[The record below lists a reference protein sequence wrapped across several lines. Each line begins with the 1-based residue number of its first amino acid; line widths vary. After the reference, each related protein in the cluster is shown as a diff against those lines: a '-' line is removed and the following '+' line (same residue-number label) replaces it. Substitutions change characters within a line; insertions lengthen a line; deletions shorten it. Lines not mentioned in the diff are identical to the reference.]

1 MKKFTAMLLA
11 LASVMGVSA
20 STRYDLCVYGGTS
33 AGVVAAYS
41 AAQLDMKVALVCP
54 EERLGGLTTGGL
66 GQTDIGNKQ
75 VVQGVAKQFYRKLG
89 DHYGT
94 LESWVFEPKVAL
106 AIMEEY
112 AAHTNITVYKGEY
125 LDKVEKQDNHIV
137 AATFSG
143 KVPSLKIEADCFIDA
158 TYEGDLMAAS
168 GVSYFIGREDN
179 SVYGEKWSGEYFH
192 KRNHQFPDG
201 VDPYVE
207 KGNPASGLLPHIQ
220 DMACNGIGVGD
231 KLVQAY
237 NFRLCLTDN
246 PKNLVPIT
254 KPENYDPKQYELLIR
269 LMEAQPDKRKL
280 ANYFIWSRMPN
291 RKTDVNN
298 RGGFSTDMI
307 GCNWNYPE
315 ASREERAAI
324 VKAHEEYT
332 KGLLY
337 FVGHD
342 ERVPESIRK
351 EMLRW
356 GYPKD
361 EYLDNNHFSPQLYIR
376 EARRMVGEYVCT
388 QHDCDHKV
396 TVEDGIAY
404 AAYNMDSHNCKRVV
418 VEKNGVKMVKNEGN
432 VEEHTAGPYPISYR
446 AITPKRNECD
456 NLLVPVCLSASHIAF
471 GSIRMEPVFMVLGQA
486 AAIAAKLAKGG
497 AVQQVSSKD
506 INRIMEQNPYLD
518 GSTPDIIIDD
528 NSEHVTLGEGW
539 KRKRGNRGFG
549 LTYLVRLKGTAESSI
564 TYTLPKGLKGE
575 WELYSYQRV
584 KGALNPNV
592 SFDVKIGK
600 QSHTEKLNIRS
611 IKLLGQVSGEWY
623 SLGRYTFKPNTK
635 GSVKLTM
642 PQHNKY
648 HSYADGLLLVKRS
661 K

>member
-1 MKKFTAMLLA
+1 MKRFVLFIISIVVSL
-11 LASVMGVSA
+11 SVSA
-20 STRYDLCVYGGTS
+20 QRYDLCIYGGTS

-41 AAQLDMKVALVCP
+41 AAQLNMKVALVCP

-75 VVQGVAKQFYRKLG
+75 VVLGVAKQFYRQLG
-89 DHYGT
+89 SHYDR
-94 LESWVFEPKVAL
+94 LEAWTFEPKVAL
-106 AIMEEY
+106 EIMERY
-112 AAHTNITVYKGEY
+112 AAHKNITIYKGEW
-125 LDKVEKQDNHIV
+125 LDKVEKSGNHIV
-137 AATFSG
+137 GATFGG
-143 KVPSLKIEADCFIDA
+143 KVPNLKIEANYFIDA
-158 TYEGDLMAAS
+158 TYEGDLLAAA
-168 GVSYFIGREDN
+168 GVSYTVGREDN
-179 SVYGEKWSGEYFH
+179 SVYGETWSGEYFH
-192 KRNHQFPDG
+192 KKNHQFPDG

-220 DMACNGIGVGD
+220 DMSCNGLGVGD
-231 KLVQAY
+231 NLVQAY

-246 PKNLVPIT
+246 PENLVPIT
-254 KPENYDPKQYELLIR
+254 KPDNYDPAQYELLIR

-298 RGGFSTDMI
+298 RGGFSSDMI

-315 ASREERAAI
+315 ASREERKAI
-324 VKAHEEYT
+324 IKAHEDYT

-337 FVGHD
+337 FIGHD
-342 ERVPESIRK
+342 ERVPETIRK

-388 QHDCDHKV
+388 QKDCDRKV
-396 TVEDGIAY
+396 VVDDGIAY

-432 VEEHTAGPYPISYR
+432 VEVKTAGPYPISYR

-486 AAIAAKLAKGG
+486 SAIAAHLAKGK
-497 AVQQVSSKD
+497 AVQDVDSKD
-506 INRIMEQNPYLD
+506 INRIFEQNPYLD
-518 GSTPDIIIDD
+518 GSTPDILIDD
-528 NSEHVTLGEGW
+528 NSEYASLGEGW
-539 KRKRGNRGFG
+539 IRKSGNRGFG
-549 LTYLVRLKGTAESSI
+549 LTYLVRLGGSDESSI

-575 WELYSYQRV
+575 WELYSYQRL
-584 KGALNPNV
+584 KGKLNPRVNIKV
-592 SFDVKIGK
+592 QIGK
-600 QSHTEKLNIRS
+600 QHLEKDVNLRN
-611 IKLLGQVSGEWY
+611 IKLVGQTSGEWV
-623 SLGRYTFKPNTK
+623 SLGRYSFKPNTK
-635 GSVKLTM
+635 GKVVITAPKSKF
-642 PQHNKY
+642 
-648 HSYADGLLLVKRS
+648 HSYADGLLLVKRD

>member
-1 MKKFTAMLLA
+1 MKKIIAIISAIIIAFGATAQK
-11 LASVMGVSA
+11 
-20 STRYDLCVYGGTS
+20 YDLCIYGGTS

-41 AAQLDMKVALVCP
+41 AAQLNMRVALVCP

-75 VVQGVAKQFYRKLG
+75 VVLGVAKQFYRQLG
-89 DHYGT
+89 NHYGT
-94 LESWVFEPKVAL
+94 LESWIFEPKVAL
-106 AIMEEY
+106 EIMEKY
-112 AAHTNITVYKGEY
+112 ASHKNITIYKGEW
-125 LDKVEKQDNHIV
+125 LDKVVKSGNHIV
-137 AATFSG
+137 EATFGG
-143 KVPSLKIEADCFIDA
+143 KVAGLKIEADCFIDA
-158 TYEGDLMAAS
+158 TYEGDLLAAA
-168 GVSYFIGREDN
+168 GVSYTVGREDN
-179 SVYGEKWSGEYFH
+179 SVYGETWSGEYVQP
-192 KRNHQFPDG
+192 KNHQFPDG
-201 VDPYVE
+201 VDPYIE

-220 DMACNGIGVGD
+220 ELKLNGKGTGD

-237 NFRLCLTDN
+237 NFRICLTDN
-246 PKNLVPIT
+246 PNNLVPIT
-254 KPENYDPKQYELLIR
+254 KPDNYNPSQYELLIR

-280 ANYFIWSRMPN
+280 ANYFIWSHMPN

-315 ASREERAAI
+315 ASREERKAI
-324 VKAHEEYT
+324 IKKHEDYT

-337 FVGHD
+337 FIGHD

-361 EYLDNNHFSPQLYIR
+361 EYLENNHFSPQLYIR

-388 QHDCDHKV
+388 QHDCDRKV
-396 TVEDGIAY
+396 VVDDGIAY

-432 VEEHTAGPYPISYR
+432 VEVKTAGPYPISYR

-486 AAIAAKLAKGG
+486 AAIAAHLAKGK
-497 AVQQVSSKD
+497 AVQDVDSHE
-506 INRIMEQNPYLD
+506 INRIFEQNPYLD
-518 GSTPDIIIDD
+518 GSTPDILIDD
-528 NSEHVTLGEGW
+528 NSELASLGEGW
-539 KRKRGNRGFG
+539 VRKSGNRGFG
-549 LTYLVRLKGTAESSI
+549 LTYLVRLGGSEESGI

-575 WELYSYQRV
+575 WELYSYQRL
-584 KGALNPNV
+584 KGKLNPRVNIKV
-592 SFDVKIGK
+592 EVGK
-600 QSHTEKLNIRS
+600 QRLERDINLRE
-611 IKLLGQVSGEWY
+611 IKLVGQTSGEWI
-623 SLGRYTFKPNTK
+623 SLGRYTFKPSTK
-635 GSVKLTM
+635 GKVVVTAPKSKF
-642 PQHNKY
+642 
-648 HSYADGLLLVKRS
+648 HSYADGLLLVKRE

>member
-1 MKKFTAMLLA
+1 MKKIITSILAML
-11 LASVMGVSA
+11 VSLTA
-20 STRYDLCVYGGTS
+20 FAEKYDLCIYGGTS

-41 AAQLDMKVALVCP
+41 AAQLNMKVALVCP

-75 VVQGVAKQFYRKLG
+75 VVLGVAKQFYRQLG
-89 DHYGT
+89 SHYGR
-94 LESWVFEPKVAL
+94 LESWTFEPKVAL
-106 AIMEEY
+106 EIMEKY
-112 AAHTNITVYKGEY
+112 ASHKNITIYKGEW
-125 LDKVEKQDNHIV
+125 LDKVEKNGNHIV
-137 AATFSG
+137 GATFGG
-143 KVPSLKIEADCFIDA
+143 KVAGLKIEADCFIDA
-158 TYEGDLMAAS
+158 TYEGDLLAAA
-168 GVSYFIGREDN
+168 GVSYIVGREDN
-179 SVYGEKWSGEYFH
+179 SVYGETWSGEYFH
-192 KRNHQFPDG
+192 KKNHQFPDG

-220 DMACNGIGVGD
+220 DMSCNGIGVGD

-237 NFRLCLTDN
+237 NYRICLTDN
-246 PKNLVPIT
+246 PDNLVPIT
-254 KPENYDPKQYELLIR
+254 KPENYDPAQYELLIR

-280 ANYFIWSRMPN
+280 GNYFIWSRMPN

-315 ASREERAAI
+315 ASREERAKI
-324 VKAHEEYT
+324 IKAHEDYT

-361 EYLDNNHFSPQLYIR
+361 EYLDNDHFSPQLYIR

-388 QHDCDHKV
+388 QHDCDRKV
-396 TVEDGIAY
+396 VVEDGIAY

-486 AAIAAKLAKGG
+486 AAIAANLAKGK
-497 AVQQVSSKD
+497 AVQDVNSQD
-506 INRIMEQNPYLD
+506 INRVFEQNPYLD
-518 GSTPDIIIDD
+518 GSTPDIFIDD
-528 NSEHVTLGEGW
+528 SSELASLGEGW
-539 KRKRGNRGFG
+539 IRKSGNRGFG
-549 LTYLVRLKGTAESSI
+549 LTYLVRHGGSEESSV

-575 WELYSYQRV
+575 WELYSYQRL
-584 KGALNPNV
+584 KGKLNPRVNIKV
-592 SFDVKIGK
+592 QVGK
-600 QSHTEKLNIRS
+600 QRLEKDINLRE
-611 IKLLGQVSGEWY
+611 IKLVGQTSGEWI
-623 SLGRYTFKPNTK
+623 SLGQYTFKPNTK
-635 GSVKLTM
+635 GKVVLTA
-642 PQHNKY
+642 PKSKF
-648 HSYADGLLLVKRS
+648 HSYADGLLLIKR

>member
-1 MKKFTAMLLA
+1 MKRFFATILSVIVTFSAMA
-11 LASVMGVSA
+11 QK
-20 STRYDLCVYGGTS
+20 YDLCIYGGTS

-41 AAQLDMKVALVCP
+41 AAQLDMKVVLVCP

-75 VVQGVAKQFYRKLG
+75 VVMGVAKQFYRALG
-89 DHYGT
+89 EHYGR
-94 LESWVFEPKVAL
+94 LEAWTFEPSAAL
-106 AIMEEY
+106 KIIEKY
-112 AAHTNITVYKGEY
+112 AEHKNITIYKGEY
-125 LDKVEKQDNHIV
+125 LDKVEKKDNHIV
-137 AATFSG
+137 GATFSG
-143 KVPSLKIEADCFIDA
+143 KVPNLKIEADYFIDA
-158 TYEGDLMAAS
+158 TYEGDLMAEAK
-168 GVSYFIGREDN
+168 VSYFVGREDN

-220 DMACNGIGVGD
+220 DMECNGLGKGD

-254 KPENYDPKQYELLIR
+254 KPNNYDPTQYELLIR
-269 LMEAQPDKRKL
+269 LMEAQPEKTKL

-298 RGGFSTDMI
+298 RGAFSTDMI

-315 ASREERAAI
+315 ASREERAKI
-324 VKAHEEYT
+324 VKAHEDYT

-396 TVEDGIAY
+396 TVDDGIAY

-486 AAIAAKLAKGG
+486 AAIATKLAKGK
-497 AVQQVSSKD
+497 AVQDVNSQD
-506 INRIMEQNPYLD
+506 INRIFERDPYLD
-518 GSTPDIIIDD
+518 GSTPDIIVDD
-528 NSEHVTLGEGW
+528 NSEYVKLGSGW
-539 KRKRGNRGFG
+539 IRKTGNRGYG
-549 LTYLVRLKGTAESSI
+549 RTYLVRLGGSDESSI

-575 WELYSYQRV
+575 WEIYSYQRL
-584 KGALNPNV
+584 KG
-592 SFDVKIGK
+592 KINKRVNIEAKVGK
-600 QSHTEKLNIRS
+600 QTVSKDIDLRT
-611 IKLLGQVSGEWY
+611 IKLVGQTSGEWI
-623 SLGRYTFKPNTK
+623 SLGCFKFKPKSK
-635 GSVKLTM
+635 GEVTLTM
-642 PQHNKY
+642 PKSKF
-648 HSYADGLLLVKRS
+648 HSYADGLLLIKRGE
-661 K
+661 

>member
-1 MKKFTAMLLA
+1 MKRFFVTILSVFVALSAMA
-11 LASVMGVSA
+11 QK
-20 STRYDLCVYGGTS
+20 YDLCIYGGTS

-75 VVQGVAKQFYRKLG
+75 VVMGVAKQFYRSLG
-89 DHYGT
+89 EHYGR
-94 LESWVFEPKVAL
+94 LESWTFEPSAAL
-106 AIMEEY
+106 TIIEKY
-112 AAHTNITVYKGEY
+112 ASHKNITIYKGEY
-125 LDKVEKQDNHIV
+125 LDKVEKSGNHIV
-137 AATFSG
+137 GATFSG
-143 KVPSLKIEADCFIDA
+143 KVPNLKIDADYFIDA
-158 TYEGDLMAAS
+158 TYEGDLMAAAK
-168 GVSYFIGREDN
+168 VSYFVGREDN

-220 DMACNGIGVGD
+220 DMECNGLGKGD

-254 KPENYDPKQYELLIR
+254 KPDNYDPSQYELLIR
-269 LMEAQPDKRKL
+269 LMEAQPEKTKL

-298 RGGFSTDMI
+298 RGAFSTDMI

-315 ASREERAAI
+315 ASREERAKI
-324 VKAHEEYT
+324 VKAHEDYT

-396 TVEDGIAY
+396 TVNDGIAY

-418 VEKNGVKMVKNEGN
+418 VEKNGVKMLKNEGN
-432 VEEHTAGPYPISYR
+432 VEMHTAGPYPISYR

-486 AAIAAKLAKGG
+486 ASIATKLAKGK
-497 AVQQVSSKD
+497 AVQDVNSQE
-506 INRIMEQNPYLD
+506 INRIFERNPYLD
-518 GSTPDIIIDD
+518 GSTPDIIVDD
-528 NSEHVTLGEGW
+528 NSEYVKLGSGW
-539 KRKRGNRGFG
+539 IRKTGNMGYGR
-549 LTYLVRLKGTAESSI
+549 TYLVRLGGTDESSV

-575 WELYSYQRV
+575 WEIYSYQRLKGKINKQV
-584 KGALNPNV
+584 KIDA
-592 SFDVKIGK
+592 KIGK
-600 QSHTEKLNIRS
+600 QTLSKNIDLRK
-611 IKLLGQVSGEWY
+611 IKLVGQTSGEWI
-623 SLGRYTFKPNTK
+623 SLGRFNFKPNTK
-635 GSVKLTM
+635 GEVTITM
-642 PQHNKY
+642 PYSKF
-648 HSYADGLLLVKRS
+648 HSYVDGLLFIKRD

>member
-1 MKKFTAMLLA
+1 MKRLILLLSA
-11 LASVMGVSA
+11 IVVSLSA
-20 STRYDLCVYGGTS
+20 SAQRYDLCIYGGTS

-41 AAQLDMKVALVCP
+41 AAQLNMTVALVCP

-75 VVQGVAKQFYRKLG
+75 VVLGVAKQFYRQLG
-89 DHYGT
+89 SYYDR
-94 LESWVFEPKVAL
+94 LEAWTFEPKVAL
-106 AIMEEY
+106 SIMERY
-112 AAHTNITVYKGEY
+112 ASHKNITIYKGEW
-125 LDKVEKQDNHIV
+125 LDKVEKRGNHIV
-137 AATFSG
+137 GATFGG
-143 KVPSLKIEADCFIDA
+143 KVPHLKIEADYFIDA
-158 TYEGDLMAAS
+158 TYEGDLLAS
-168 GVSYFIGREDN
+168 AGVSYTVGREDN
-179 SVYGEKWSGEYFH
+179 SVYGETWSGEYLQP
-192 KRNHQFPDG
+192 KNHQFPDG
-201 VDPYVE
+201 IDPYVE

-220 DMACNGIGVGD
+220 EFSLNGKGVGD

-237 NFRLCLTDN
+237 NFRICLTDN
-246 PKNLVPIT
+246 PNNLVPIT
-254 KPENYDPKQYELLIR
+254 KPDNYDPSQYELLIR

-298 RGGFSTDMI
+298 RGGFSSDMI

-315 ASREERAAI
+315 ASREERKAI
-324 VKAHEEYT
+324 VKAHEDYT

-388 QHDCDHKV
+388 QRDCDRKV
-396 TVEDGIAY
+396 VVEDGVAY

-432 VEEHTAGPYPISYR
+432 VEVRTAGPYPISYR

-486 AAIAAKLAKGG
+486 SAIAAHLAKGG
-497 AVQQVSSKD
+497 AVQDVDSKA
-506 INRIMEQNPYLD
+506 INRLFEENPYLD
-518 GSTPDIIIDD
+518 GSTPDILIDD
-528 NSEHVTLGEGW
+528 NSEYASLGEGW
-539 KRKRGNRGFG
+539 IRKTGNRGFG
-549 LTYLVRLKGTAESSI
+549 LTYLVRLGGSDESSI

-575 WELYSYQRV
+575 WELYSYHRLKGKINTRV
-584 KGALNPNV
+584 NINV
-592 SFDVKIGK
+592 QIGK
-600 QSHTEKLNIRS
+600 QRLEKDMNLRD
-611 IKLLGQVSGEWY
+611 IKLVGQTSGEWV
-623 SLGRYTFKPNTK
+623 SLGRYSFKPNTK
-635 GSVKLTM
+635 GKVVITAPKS
-642 PQHNKY
+642 KY
-648 HSYADGLLLVKRS
+648 HSYADGLLLIKRE

>member
-1 MKKFTAMLLA
+1 MKKIITSILAVLVSLTAFA
-11 LASVMGVSA
+11 EK
-20 STRYDLCVYGGTS
+20 YDLCIYGGTS

-41 AAQLDMKVALVCP
+41 AAQLNMKVVLVCP

-75 VVQGVAKQFYRKLG
+75 VVLGVAKQFYRQLG
-89 DHYGT
+89 SHYGR
-94 LESWVFEPKVAL
+94 LESWTFEPKVAL
-106 AIMEEY
+106 EIMEKY
-112 AAHTNITVYKGEY
+112 ASHKNITIYKGEW
-125 LDKVEKQDNHIV
+125 LDKVEKNGNHIV
-137 AATFSG
+137 GATFGG
-143 KVPSLKIEADCFIDA
+143 KVTGLKIEADCFIDA
-158 TYEGDLMAAS
+158 TYEGDLLAAA
-168 GVSYFIGREDN
+168 GVSYIVGREDN
-179 SVYGEKWSGEYFH
+179 SVYGETWSGEYFH
-192 KRNHQFPDG
+192 KKNHQFPDG

-220 DMACNGIGVGD
+220 DMSCNGIGVGD

-237 NFRLCLTDN
+237 NYRICLTDN
-246 PKNLVPIT
+246 PDNLVPIT
-254 KPENYDPKQYELLIR
+254 KPENYDPAQYELLIR

-280 ANYFIWSRMPN
+280 GNYFIWSRMPN

-315 ASREERAAI
+315 ASREERAKI
-324 VKAHEEYT
+324 IKAHEDYT

-361 EYLDNNHFSPQLYIR
+361 EYLDNDHFSPQLYIR

-388 QHDCDHKV
+388 QHDCDRKV
-396 TVEDGIAY
+396 VVEDGIAY

-486 AAIAAKLAKGG
+486 AAIAANLAKGK
-497 AVQQVSSKD
+497 AVQDVNSQD
-506 INRIMEQNPYLD
+506 INRVFEQNPYLD
-518 GSTPDIIIDD
+518 GSTPDLFIDD
-528 NSEHVTLGEGW
+528 SSELASLGEGW
-539 KRKRGNRGFG
+539 IRKSGNRGFG
-549 LTYLVRLKGTAESSI
+549 LTYLVRHGGSEESSV

-575 WELYSYQRV
+575 WELYSYQRL
-584 KGALNPNV
+584 KGKLNPRVNIKV
-592 SFDVKIGK
+592 QVGK
-600 QSHTEKLNIRS
+600 QRLEKDINLRE
-611 IKLLGQVSGEWY
+611 IKLVGQTSGEWI
-623 SLGRYTFKPNTK
+623 SLGQYTFKPNTK
-635 GSVKLTM
+635 GKVVLTA
-642 PQHNKY
+642 PKSKF
-648 HSYADGLLLVKRS
+648 HSYADGLLLIKR